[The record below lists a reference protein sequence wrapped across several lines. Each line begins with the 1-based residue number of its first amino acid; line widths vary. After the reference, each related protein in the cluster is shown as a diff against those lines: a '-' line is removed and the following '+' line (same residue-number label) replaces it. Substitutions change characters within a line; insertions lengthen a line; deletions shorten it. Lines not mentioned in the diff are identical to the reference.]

1 MNTNAAYDSTQPNLW
16 SQQYDPSL
24 PPPSNAAQHRGGY
37 LSPDDLTNL
46 RLYLEFLALETL
58 KSSER
63 QINQLW
69 SSVAEKRKGFKNILK
84 GFVGVRRGG
93 EVEWQ
98 TLCLA
103 AGLCQMRMYD
113 DLAGFAKL
121 AKNDYKREGDN
132 LRTAACLELALEA
145 MAGGEWREGD
155 GQREVEE
162 CVEVYCWGLGGK
174 EGPRY
179 GKER

>member
-1 MNTNAAYDSTQPNLW
+1 MLREVEMGAPVLMSDYTEY
-16 SQQYDPSL
+16 
-24 PPPSNAAQHRGGY
+24 GGGDDE
-37 LSPDDLTNL
+37 PDTWEPARCPECAHTNL

-69 SSVAEKRKGFKNILK
+69 SSVAEKRKGFKNMLK

-103 AGLCQMRMYD
+103 AGLRQ
-113 DLAGFAKL
+113 LLK
-121 AKNDYKREGDN
+121 
-132 LRTAACLELALEA
+132 
-145 MAGGEWREGD
+145 
-155 GQREVEE
+155 QRHLQRHV
-162 CVEVYCWGLGGK
+162 
-174 EGPRY
+174 
-179 GKER
+179 